1 MARQYVVD
9 DKMNPKGY
17 QQVTGLSSAKGI
29 TPPRES
35 RVAVIQAAGQD
46 VRWRDD
52 GTDPTA
58 NVGMVLQNGR
68 DMLYTGNMAK
78 IKFIEIT
85 AGAEINISYYD

>member
-29 TPPRES
+29 TPPREA
-35 RVAVIQAAGQD
+35 RVAVIQAIGQD

-52 GTDPTA
+52 GTDPDA
-58 NVGMVLQNGR
+58 NTGMVLQTGR

-78 IKFIEIT
+78 IKFIET
-85 AGAEINISYYD
+85 AASAEVNVSYYD

>member
-17 QQVTGLSSAKGI
+17 QQVSDLSSAKGI
-29 TPPRES
+29 TPPREA
-35 RVAVIQAAGQD
+35 RVAVIQAVGQD

-58 NVGMVLQNGR
+58 DIGMVLQAGR

-78 IKFIEIT
+78 IKFIEMT
-85 AGAEINISYYD
+85 AGAEINVSYYD